1 MPTGEA
7 SGISADQRVHGFRI
21 LMILMSSLVTLP
33 AFVMGAQFAGQMP
46 LADTIAACFL
56 GGGLLAVVAAFAS
69 VAGARSGLSS
79 YELVLRA
86 FGTTGGKVVNSVLGF
101 VMLGWFGVILMMFG
115 DAAVAALAKTGKD
128 VPHIGILLA
137 GAVLM
142 IATTAIGFRALD
154 IFSQILTPF
163 KVGLLVWTVVAA
175 VIAYGWPELRGPSRS
190 AALTVGQGG
199 SMLTGG
205 VIVGALLTPDI
216 CRFARNGTHA
226 AASALVGFG
235 FGLPLVLIAAA
246 IPALLTGEADL
257 VKIMLGLGLGM
268 FAILIVIAAAWLNN
282 TYNLYATSLV
292 FQTLIPGLSRPW
304 LTAFAGVVGT
314 VAGLVGLASYL
325 VPFLHVLGVAIP
337 PIGGVYIVHAYLFPS
352 RIENALP
359 TWRPAA
365 FLCWLAGVLVVAI
378 QAPLGFELS
387 GASALDSLCV
397 SALAYYIAS
406 RRSFPLKS
414 YVNRHL
420 S

>member
-1 MPTGEA
+1 MPTEEA
-7 SGISADQRVHGFRI
+7 GGISADRRVHGFRI

-56 GGGLLAVVAAFAS
+56 GGGVLAIVAAFAS

-79 YELVLRA
+79 YELVLQA
-86 FGTTGGKVVNSVLGF
+86 FGTTGGRVVNSVLGF

-115 DAAVAALAKTGKD
+115 DAAVAALAETGEA
-128 VPHIGILLA
+128 VPYMGILLA

-175 VIAYGWPELRGPSRS
+175 VIAYGWPEMRGPTGP

-199 SMLTGG
+199 SMLAGG

-216 CRFARNGTHA
+216 CRFARNSTHA
-226 AASALVGFG
+226 AASAAVGFG
-235 FGLPLVLIAAA
+235 IGLPLVLIAAA

-257 VKIMLGLGLGM
+257 VRIMLGLGLGM

-292 FQTLIPGLSRPW
+292 FHTLVPGVSRPW
-304 LTAFAGVVGT
+304 LTVLAGVVGT
-314 VAGLVGLASYL
+314 LAGLAGLASYL
-325 VPFLHVLGVAIP
+325 VPFLHVLSVAIP

-352 RIENALP
+352 RTEHVPP
-359 TWRPAA
+359 TWRPTA
-365 FLCWLAGVLVVAI
+365 FLCWLAGVLVAAM

-387 GASALDSLCV
+387 GVSALDSLCV
-397 SALAYYIAS
+397 SALAYFGV
-406 RRSFPLKS
+406 RRRPS
-414 YVNRHL
+414 
-420 S
+420 

>member
-1 MPTGEA
+1 
-7 SGISADQRVHGFRI
+7 
-21 LMILMSSLVTLP
+21 
-33 AFVMGAQFAGQMP
+33 
-46 LADTIAACFL
+46 
-56 GGGLLAVVAAFAS
+56 
-69 VAGARSGLSS
+69 
-79 YELVLRA
+79 
-86 FGTTGGKVVNSVLGF
+86 
-101 VMLGWFGVILMMFG
+101 
-115 DAAVAALAKTGKD
+115 
-128 VPHIGILLA
+128 
-137 GAVLM
+137 M

-359 TWRPAA
+359 MWRPAA